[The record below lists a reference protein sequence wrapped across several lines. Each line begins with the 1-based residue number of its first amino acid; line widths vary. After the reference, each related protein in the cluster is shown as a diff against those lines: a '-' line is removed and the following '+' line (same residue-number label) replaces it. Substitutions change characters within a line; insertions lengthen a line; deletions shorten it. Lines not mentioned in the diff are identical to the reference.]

1 MYPLNS
7 LGDNCCLFEHDAFR
21 LMPNPQC
28 QGPFVVHVV
37 WPLPCNQFGMVKP
50 AGILPN
56 SVVYHPL
63 FSIGPAWRSN
73 TSQSLL
79 SSTWLQI
86 KASHY
91 PTGCCVVISACETAI
106 CVCRLQVT
114 SLGGAVRSS
123 AERVCE
129 RPGMCWWKSQLNVR
143 FLQPQQSCWGPP
155 ATILRTHARTHTRMH
170 ARMHN
175 APQPL
180 PLPQPHTH
188 INVRKC
194 FACFRFS
201 FWNQIL
207 AFLLSKRGEKSCW
220 QSQKLLIT

>member
-7 LGDNCCLFEHDAFR
+7 LCDNCCLFEHDAFR

-155 ATILRTHARTHTRMH
+155 ATISRMHARTH
-170 ARMHN
+170 AQCPS
-175 APQPL
+175 APTPSST
-180 PLPQPHTH
+180 PHTY
-188 INVRKC
+188 
-194 FACFRFS
+194 
-201 FWNQIL
+201 
-207 AFLLSKRGEKSCW
+207 KRA
-220 QSQKLLIT
+220 